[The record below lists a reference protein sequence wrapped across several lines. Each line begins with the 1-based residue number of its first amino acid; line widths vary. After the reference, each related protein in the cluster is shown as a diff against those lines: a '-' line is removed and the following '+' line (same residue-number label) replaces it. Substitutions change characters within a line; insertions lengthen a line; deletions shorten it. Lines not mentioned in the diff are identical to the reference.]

1 MIDTNKYNLIAAI
14 LIIRFVLNVE
24 SLQIK
29 DNSLLGRLKDVYVD
43 SVTKT
48 MQVWYILYSF
58 LS

>member
-24 SLQIK
+24 SLQTK
-29 DNSLLGRLKDVYVD
+29 DNSLLGRLKDVYVH